1 MVERRQKKK
10 KKKKEK
16 RNGEVIVVEAEA
28 KWLTW
33 LKLQGKAFPGYA
45 ERRVLRIFGNNP
57 LHP

>member
-1 MVERRQKKK
+1 MKK